1 MPDEVEGKLVI
12 MGPDAPA
19 VYEAIAG
26 LAAIGSFRV
35 AHRAVEAIS
44 DIYFDS
50 PERALFVAGVALRV
64 RTLDGRELLT
74 VKGEARV
81 HEGVI
86 SRQELEVE
94 WSPDGLDEVLETL
107 NQAGVSLGNV
117 AAAREASSARQ
128 AMEALGLV
136 AGSSRSN
143 RRSALTLVREST
155 VAGELD
161 VDAVA
166 LTVDGTLVRHFEVE
180 CEAGPGG
187 DTGVVRDVLADLT
200 SRYPG
205 LRRWSISKLALGEA
219 LEALCAAGRLSPL
232 LEGEGL
238 RATGYDEIEALAA
251 GAL

>member
-86 SRQELEVE
+86 SRQ
-94 WSPDGLDEVLETL
+94 ETL